1 MRQSSDS
8 DNNNSIRGEEMT
20 EKARNDM
27 RSAFEFLGD
36 VKFYLDE
43 AEKHEDSDMGKM
55 QIRCILTEVKKLM
68 DKTFDMAKHEKG
80 D

>member
-1 MRQSSDS
+1 
-8 DNNNSIRGEEMT
+8 MT

-43 AEKHEDSDMGKM
+43 AEKHEDSEMGKM
-55 QIRCILTEVKKLM
+55 QIRCILTEVKNLI

>member
-1 MRQSSDS
+1 
-8 DNNNSIRGEEMT
+8 MT

-43 AEKHEDSDMGKM
+43 AEKHEDSEMGKM
-55 QIRCILTEVKKLM
+55 QIHCVLTEVKKLM

>member
-1 MRQSSDS
+1 
-8 DNNNSIRGEEMT
+8 
-20 EKARNDM
+20 M

-43 AEKHEDSDMGKM
+43 AEKHEDSEMGKM
-55 QIRCILTEVKKLM
+55 QIRCILTDVKTLM
-68 DKTFDMAKHEKG
+68 DKTFEMAKHEKG

>member
-1 MRQSSDS
+1 
-8 DNNNSIRGEEMT
+8 MT

-43 AEKHEDSDMGKM
+43 AEKHEDSEMGKM
-55 QIRCILTEVKKLM
+55 QIRCILTEVKTLM
-68 DKTFDMAKHEKG
+68 DKTFEMAKYEGGKDGH
-80 D
+80 